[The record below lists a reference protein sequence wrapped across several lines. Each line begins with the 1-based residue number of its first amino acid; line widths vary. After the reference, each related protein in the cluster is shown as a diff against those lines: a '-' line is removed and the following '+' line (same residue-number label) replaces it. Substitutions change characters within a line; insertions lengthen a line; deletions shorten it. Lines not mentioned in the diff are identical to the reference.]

1 MSKKLLLGIIIVLL
15 ITNIATLLFWN
26 QDEKVVINDN
36 TGKEVEKRG
45 DVAKVGSEEI
55 TYNQWISALTN
66 EFGENQLKK
75 MIDHAVVEQ
84 LAKENDIVVDEKV
97 IERELAFLTS
107 MQGVLTEEE
116 IAGNE
121 EKWKRDITYRY
132 QLEQLLTMDID
143 IPEES
148 IKAHYNEYK
157 NQYNFSASMQV
168 SHIIVDNL
176 DTAEKVKKELD
187 QGAAFPL
194 LAQEYSI
201 DEESKNNGGYL
212 GFITTS
218 SQFFPAGYEE
228 VAQEIEEETYSE
240 PFQVDTGVAIIY
252 LHRKLPS
259 VAFTYDE
266 IKPYVKSELAL
277 QQSQQS
283 LSTDSLWDKL
293 EIEWLYED

>member
-26 QDEKVVINDN
+26 QNEKFVVDDN
-36 TGKEVEKRG
+36 SGKKVEKRG
-45 DVAKVGSEEI
+45 SVAKIDGEEI
-55 TYNQWISALTN
+55 TYEQWISALTN
-66 EFGENQLKK
+66 DFGENQLKK
-75 MIDHAVVEQ
+75 MIDQSVVEQ
-84 LAKENDIVVDEKV
+84 LAKENKIVVDEKV

-107 MQGVLTEEE
+107 MQGVLTAEEL
-116 IAGNE
+116 AANE
-121 EKWKRDITYRY
+121 EDWVRAITYRY
-132 QLEQLLTMDID
+132 QLEQLLTKDID

-148 IKAHYNEYK
+148 IQAHYDEYK
-157 NQYNFSASMQV
+157 NQYNFYSSMQI
-168 SHIIVDNL
+168 SHIIVEDL
-176 DTAEKVKKELD
+176 ATAEKVKKELD

-201 DEESKNNGGYL
+201 DEETKDAGGYI
-212 GFITTS
+212 GFLTTS

-228 VAQEIEEETYSE
+228 VAQEMEEETYSE

-252 LHRKLPS
+252 LHRNLPS
-259 VAFTYDE
+259 ITFTYDE

-283 LSTDSLWDKL
+283 LSANPLWEEL

>member
-1 MSKKLLLGIIIVLL
+1 MSKKLLLGIIVVLL
-15 ITNIATLLFWN
+15 ITNIATLLFWS

-45 DVAKVGSEEI
+45 DVAKVGNEKI

-66 EFGENQLKK
+66 DFGENQLKK
-75 MIDHAVVEQ
+75 MIDRSVVEQ
-84 LAKENDIVVDEKV
+84 LAKENNIEVDEKV

-116 IAGNE
+116 IATNE

-148 IKAHYNEYK
+148 IKAHYDEYE

-168 SHIIVDNL
+168 SHIIVDNI
-176 DTAEKVKKELD
+176 DTAEKVKNELD

-201 DEESKNNGGYL
+201 DEESKNDGGYL

-228 VAQEIEEETYSE
+228 VAKKMEEETYSE

-259 VAFTYDE
+259 VEFTYDE

-283 LSTDSLWDKL
+283 LSANSLWDKL
-293 EIEWLYED
+293 KIEWLYED

>member
-26 QDEKVVINDN
+26 QDEKIVLNDN
-36 TGKEVEKRG
+36 NGKEVEKKG
-45 DVAKVGSEEI
+45 DVAKVGGEKI
-55 TYNQWISALTN
+55 TYKEWINALTSN
-66 EFGENQLKK
+66 FGENQLKK
-75 MIDHAVVEQ
+75 MIDRSVVEQ
-84 LAKENDIVVDEKV
+84 LAKENNIVVDEKV
-97 IERELAFLTS
+97 IERELAFLSS
-107 MQGVLTEEE
+107 MQGVLAEEE
-116 IAGNE
+116 IAANE
-121 EKWKRDITYRY
+121 EKWKQDIMYRY

-143 IPEES
+143 IPKES
-148 IKAHYNEYK
+148 IKAHYDEYK
-157 NQYNFSASMQV
+157 NQYNFLASMQV
-168 SHIIVDNL
+168 SHIIVDNF

-194 LAQEYSI
+194 LAQEYSG
-201 DEESKNNGGYL
+201 DEESRNDGGYL

-218 SQFFPAGYEE
+218 SQFFPSGYEE
-228 VAQEIEEETYSE
+228 VAKEMKEGTYSE

-259 VAFTYDE
+259 VTFTYDE

-283 LSTDSLWDKL
+283 LSVDSLWDNL
-293 EIEWLYED
+293 EIEWIYED